1 MATAHVTT
9 AATAVPAAH
18 SGSGTRALLAAGA
31 VGAPLWA
38 VVSLAQAATR
48 DGYDLTRH
56 PLSMLSNGS
65 LGSLQIANFVV
76 AGVLTVLGAV
86 GLRRAM
92 RGRAGG
98 TWVPRLMWVNGVCTV
113 LAGVFVMDPGDG
125 FAGTPAGPP
134 ESLSGAGYGH
144 LAAGSLSFVALI
156 AANFVLAR
164 HFSRAG
170 ERGLAVAS
178 RVAATALLL
187 GNGWA
192 MSGSAGGS
200 LTLAIGAIPA
210 MVWVSAVAAL
220 YRRRTA

>member
-1 MATAHVTT
+1 MTTAHATT
-9 AATAVPAAH
+9 SAVPAARPH
-18 SGSGTRALLAAGA
+18 SASATRALLAAGA
-31 VGAPLWA
+31 VAAPLWA

-65 LGSLQIANFVV
+65 LGWLQIANFVV
-76 AGVLTVLGAV
+76 AGVLTVLGAT
-86 GLRRAM
+86 GLRRVM

-98 TWVPRLMWVNGVCTV
+98 TWAPRLMWVNGVCTV
-113 LAGVFVMDPGDG
+113 LAGVFVVDPGDG

-134 ESLSGAGYGH
+134 ESLSGASYGH

-170 ERGLAVAS
+170 ERGPAVAS
-178 RVAATALLL
+178 RIAATALVL

-192 MSGSAGGS
+192 MTGGTGGS
-200 LTLAIGAIPA
+200 LTLAVGAIPA